1 MPSPSL
7 LQLLKERKLVQ
18 WAITYLAGAWVIV
31 EASSLVVGQFH
42 WPEVIGQVVTVLAF
56 FGFFVALVIAWYHG
70 EKGRQRV
77 SGPELLMV
85 AALLVVAGVALS
97 VLGKPQGDDGT
108 LPVREGD
115 DRPGVAVLPCANLS
129 TDPDDEYLAASLHD
143 EILLKL
149 QKISSLFSIGRT
161 SVLQYDDG
169 PPGTNEIASSRGVGF
184 IGECSVQRDG
194 DQIRLIFQ
202 LLDGRTGGQVWA
214 ENFDRD
220 LTVGNL
226 FDIQSEVAQ
235 QVAHAIGAE
244 LTPEE
249 KARIDSK
256 PTESLQAYDLYLLGR
271 SYFNQLN
278 EAGFERA
285 IELFEGAIAVDP
297 GFARAYAGIADSY
310 AVLTMGWGR
319 PPVEVFPR
327 VREAAEEALR
337 LDPTLAEA
345 HASLGVVRFLYE
357 WNVADAE
364 AAFRKA
370 IELDPNSAN
379 ARHWLAICSMSRARH
394 EEALEEI
401 HRALALDPLSPGI
414 NVNVGYVLYVAG
426 DYQGAVD
433 HYQNVLQILPDH
445 PLFHAFRG
453 AARAQQGKL
462 AAATAD
468 LERAVDLARDDN
480 LIPLPYLGYV
490 YGLAGREADARRVLQ
505 QLHDLDREQFVNPD
519 YFSIIHLGLGELDQA
534 MEWLY
539 RAQEART
546 DWAFFFPVD
555 PVAYPLH
562 SDPRFVELVRNN
574 GLGEALR

>member
-1 MPSPSL
+1 MSEPSL
-7 LQLLKERKLVQ
+7 LQRLKERKLVQ
-18 WAITYLAGAWVIV
+18 WAVAYLAGVWVLFEV
-31 EASSLVVGQFH
+31 SDAVGGR
-42 WPEVIGQVVTVLAF
+42 WNLPDVLFQGLFVLLAI
-56 FGFFVALVIAWYHG
+56 GFFITLILAWYHG

-97 VLGKPQGDDGT
+97 VLGEPQGDDVT

-115 DRPGVAVLPCANLS
+115 DRPGVAVLPCANMS

-161 SVLQYDDG
+161 SVLQFADD
-169 PPGTNEIASSRGVGF
+169 PPAINEIASDLGVGF
-184 IGECSVQRDG
+184 VGECSVQKYG
-194 DQIRLIFQ
+194 NQIRLIFQ
-202 LLDGRTGGQVWA
+202 LLDGRTGGQLWA
-214 ENFDRD
+214 EDFDQTLTLTNLLD
-220 LTVGNL
+220 L
-226 FDIQSEVAQ
+226 QSEIAQ
-235 QVAHAIGAE
+235 QVAHAIGAL

-249 KARIDSK
+249 KARIESK

-285 IELFEGAIAVDP
+285 IELFEQAIAIDP
-297 GFARAYAGIADSY
+297 GFAQAYAGIADSY

-337 LDPTLAEA
+337 LDPTLPEA
-345 HASLGVVRFLYE
+345 HASLGVVRLLYE
-357 WNVADAE
+357 WKVADAE

-379 ARHWLAICSMSRARH
+379 ARHWLALCSMSRARH

-401 HRALALDPLSPGI
+401 HRALALDPLSPHI
-414 NVNVGYVLYVAG
+414 NLNVGYVLYVAG
-426 DYQGAVD
+426 DHQGAVD
-433 HYQNVLQILPDH
+433 HYQNVLKILPNH
-445 PLFHAFRG
+445 PLLHAFRG
-453 AARAQQGKL
+453 VAQAQLGNL
-462 AAATAD
+462 AEAIAD
-468 LERAVDLARDDN
+468 LERGVELAGDDN

-519 YFSIIHLGLGELDQA
+519 YFSIVHLGLGELDQA

-539 RAQEART
+539 KAQEART